1 MDHGRRRAGALA
13 TVLAGA
19 ALCAAA
25 CASPGHTERA
35 PDQASYHDQAVTFAK
50 CMRTHGDPS
59 FPDPGP
65 DGGFPNDNGSLRKN
79 SPQFKK
85 AQAACKSQAPKGAPP
100 QQAIEQNFKRDLK
113 FSACM
118 RAHGVAKFPDPTKDE
133 HGEGIEVHGIDPNT
147 PQFKAAMKAC
157 RHFQAGGGA

>member
-1 MDHGRRRAGALA
+1 MDHTRRRASA
-13 TVLAGA
+13 TAAALAGA

-25 CASPGHTERA
+25 CAGPSHVQHV
-35 PDQASYHDQAVTFAK
+35 PDAASYHDQAVAFAK

-65 DGGFPNDNGSLRKN
+65 GGAFPNDNGSLRRG

-85 AQAACKSQAPKGAPP
+85 AQAACEKLEPQGAPP
-100 QQAIEQNFKRDLK
+100 QQALEDGFRRDLK

-118 RAHGVAKFPDPTKDE
+118 RAHGIAKFPDPVKDA
-133 HGEGIEVHGIDPNT
+133 HGEGITVRGIDPNT
-147 PQFKAAMKAC
+147 PRYKSAIAACK
-157 RHFQAGGGA
+157 HFQAGGGA